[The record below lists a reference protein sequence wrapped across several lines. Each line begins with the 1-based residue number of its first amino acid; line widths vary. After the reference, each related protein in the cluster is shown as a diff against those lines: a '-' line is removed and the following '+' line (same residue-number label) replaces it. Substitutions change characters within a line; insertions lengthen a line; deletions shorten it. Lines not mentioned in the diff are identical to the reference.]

1 MQLLD
6 LPLVVR
12 DDLERLGLDPSAPGL
27 VIDADGNGV
36 TLHLTHDQLT
46 GFADRVELGAYED
59 DDHVCDHDDCA
70 YEYDHQDEIDDLE
83 TDLAAMKAKLVKA
96 TAEIATRQNKACH
109 LGHCARAGITS

>member
-46 GFADRVELGAYED
+46 GFADRVEDVTVVDFVDTHIDCIDLGEHEAEVDAARDAGWD
-59 DDHVCDHDDCA
+59 DA
-70 YEYDHQDEIDDLE
+70 
-83 TDLAAMKAKLVKA
+83 LAAVRKLA
-96 TAEIATRQNKACH
+96 AE
-109 LGHCARAGITS
+109 AGAA